1 MPPVTQIR
9 GTQILDDSLNS
20 DDISYSLDD
29 AYDNGGAGL
38 GRTITADAGAVTING
53 ASATAMI
60 VSGTLEVYGPSATGP
75 AIKIVRGDIE
85 LNNSIKLEAGN
96 GQNLQI
102 FHDGANAAITNNT
115 GHLLVNS
122 PLNGRIEMT
131 MSGSSAS
138 PQLRVRRNT
147 GSAVDTLLQVSADGN
162 ISIGSGSLGST
173 VVNHNLS
180 GARLQGR
187 QMISTVQVVADAPVL
202 SWNADSGN
210 VFQVTLGGNRTMSA
224 PTNLV
229 AGGSYVM
236 IIKQDSSGNR
246 SLSWNAVYK
255 FEGGLKT
262 LSTTANAV
270 DVVMFIS
277 DGVNLYGRLMK
288 SVA

>member
-1 MPPVTQIR
+1 MPPATQIR
-9 GTQILDDSLNS
+9 GTQVLDNSLTS

-29 AYDNGGAGL
+29 AYDNGGSGL
-38 GRTITADAGAVTING
+38 GRMITADAGAVTIDG

-60 VSGTLEVYGPSATGP
+60 VSGTLEIYGPSATGP

-138 PQLRVRRNT
+138 PQFRVRRNT
-147 GSAVDTLLQVSADGN
+147 GSVVDTLLQVSADGN

-236 IIKQDSSGNR
+236 IIKQDGSGNR
-246 SLSWNAVYK
+246 NLNWNAVYK

-262 LSTTANAV
+262 LSTAANAV

>member
-1 MPPVTQIR
+1 
-9 GTQILDDSLNS
+9 
-20 DDISYSLDD
+20 
-29 AYDNGGAGL
+29 
-38 GRTITADAGAVTING
+38 
-53 ASATAMI
+53 MI
-60 VSGTLEVYGPSATGP
+60 
-75 AIKIVRGDIE
+75 
-85 LNNSIKLEAGN
+85 
-96 GQNLQI
+96 
-102 FHDGANAAITNNT
+102 
-115 GHLLVNS
+115 
-122 PLNGRIEMT
+122 

-138 PQLRVRRNT
+138 PQFRVRRNT
-147 GSAVDTLLQVSADGN
+147 GSVVDTLLQVSADGN

-229 AGGSYVM
+229 AGGSYIM
-236 IIKQDSSGNR
+236 IIKQDGSGNR
-246 SLSWNAVYK
+246 NLNWNAVYK

-262 LSTTANAV
+262 LSTAANAV